1 MMLIT
6 HHLHLHTRN
15 FIFTEKLLKTKRL
28 MTLLAV
34 DDLPIQDKRTFA
46 LLRWYRSEMLSITM
60 RALAQNLFQDTIH
73 RQMTLSTE
81 HALSFE
87 RFSRKFFSI
96 HDTNRLNALF
106 LRLSTNVE
114 LQLVTPPL
122 CAGTTVRFA
131 RRQFNRRLPPWTTNQ
146 NRLGGIIHNILMVAD
161 TKVHK
166 AKKHFHILLSVSD
179 IKFLSVWLL
188 FPSRCGC
195 LPGHD

>member
-1 MMLIT
+1 
-6 HHLHLHTRN
+6 
-15 FIFTEKLLKTKRL
+15 

-87 RFSRKFFSI
+87 RLSRKLSSI

-146 NRLGGIIHNILMVAD
+146 NRFGGIIHNILMVAD

-188 FPSRCGC
+188 FPSWCGC
-195 LPGHD
+195 LTRHDYENGDDAKRDDYREDDDDF